1 MYAMMC
7 TRPDICYAVSL
18 VSRFQANPGPEHWFA
33 VKRIL
38 RYQKGTADYMLCY
51 QGKDLRLVAYS
62 DANWGGDPDERKST
76 SGYAFWL
83 GSGVISWSSK
93 KQSCIALS
101 TMEAEYIACS
111 VAVQEGVWLSRFL
124 KQCSVVTIPMS
135 PVTIY
140 CDSMAALAYSKDPK
154 YPGKTKHKK
163 MRYHFF
169 IDMIA
174 QREVILEYI
183 PTGNMVA
190 DPFTK
195 PISRDLFP

>member
-1 MYAMMC
+1 
-7 TRPDICYAVSL
+7 VSL